1 MRCTGDLG
9 RVVTGFGFHDV
20 VIESPVHSVQLQDLE
35 PREVGE
41 VLLACKKR
49 IEQIKEYDLIK
60 YVQVLFFFSFKPSI
74 RFQFNYCYYYHFCLL
89 SRYVCSLIAQ

>member
-60 YVQVLFFFSFKPSI
+60 YVQVLFFFLLNP
-74 RFQFNYCYYYHFCLL
+74 QLGFNLTIVIITIFVYFHVMF
-89 SRYVCSLIAQ
+89 AA

>member
-60 YVQVLFFFSFKPSI
+60 YVQVLFFFF
-74 RFQFNYCYYYHFCLL
+74 
-89 SRYVCSLIAQ
+89 